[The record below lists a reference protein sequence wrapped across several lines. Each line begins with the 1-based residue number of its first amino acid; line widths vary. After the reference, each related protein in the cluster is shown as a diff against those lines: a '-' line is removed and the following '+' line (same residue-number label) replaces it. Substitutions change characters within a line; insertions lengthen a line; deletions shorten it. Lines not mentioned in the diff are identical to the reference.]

1 MPPLID
7 VKETF
12 KVAVDNGN
20 RVIEIELGEHDVDDR
35 IAEIAVNQ
43 LQVATLSQSSDAD
56 ADADADKQEGAWLL
70 DNGERIV
77 EVGSNS
83 ELTGYL
89 VNNSEIAADIVID
102 VEPKPKSRRGRGA
115 KDAAVSN
122 EGTSQT

>member
-20 RVIEIELGEHDVDDR
+20 RVIEIEPGEHDVDDR

-43 LQVATLSQSSDAD
+43 LEVAEFVQT
-56 ADADADKQEGAWLL
+56 
-70 DNGERIV
+70 DNPPEP
-77 EVGSNS
+77 EP
-83 ELTGYL
+83 EP
-89 VNNSEIAADIVID
+89 
-102 VEPKPKSRRGRGA
+102 EPKSTKPKPVKGKA
-115 KDAAVSN
+115 NDTVSN

>member
-20 RVIEIELGEHDVDDR
+20 RVIEIEPGEHDVDDR

-43 LQVATLSQSSDAD
+43 LQVAELVQPD
-56 ADADADKQEGAWLL
+56 
-70 DNGERIV
+70 
-77 EVGSNS
+77 SNP
-83 ELTGYL
+83 
-89 VNNSEIAADIVID
+89 D
-102 VEPKPKSRRGRGA
+102 PKPTKPKPVKGKA
-115 KDAAVSN
+115 NDTVSN